1 MKLIIQI
8 PCFNEEQTLAIALAA
23 LPRELEGFDQ
33 VEWLVVD
40 DGSRDG
46 TVRVARAAGV
56 HHVVRHTRNQG
67 LARAFMTGLDA
78 CLRLGA
84 DVIVNTDADNQYCA
98 ADIPALV
105 RPVVDGRADIA
116 VGARPIAVI
125 DHFSPVKKLLQR
137 LGSWVVRAASQTSVA
152 DAPSG
157 FRAISRQAAQKLM
170 VFSDYTYTLETLIQA
185 GHKNMAVVSVPVRVN
200 EDLRPSRLVRST
212 LSYVRR
218 SVVTILRILVIYR
231 PFRFFGWIGTVLF
244 GAGFLV
250 GARYLWLLAGGDGRG
265 HVQSLILAGILLG
278 MGFQTWL
285 IAFVA
290 DLLAANRKL
299 MEDVRYKCQVLL
311 SDEPARG
318 AVTEVSREIPARKL
332 VRR

>member
-23 LPRELEGFDQ
+23 LPRTVDGFDR

-40 DGSRDG
+40 DGSRDA
-46 TVRVARAAGV
+46 TIRVARAAGV

-78 CLRLGA
+78 ALRLGA
-84 DVIVNTDADNQYCA
+84 DVIVNTDADNQYHA
-98 ADIPALV
+98 GDIPALV
-105 RPVVDGRADIA
+105 RPIVEGRADMV
-116 VGARPIAVI
+116 VGARPITFI
-125 DHFSPVKKLLQR
+125 EHFSPVKKLLQR

-157 FRAISRQAAQKLM
+157 FRAFSRQAAQNLM

-231 PFRFFGWIGTVLF
+231 PFRFFGWIGTALF
-244 GAGFLV
+244 GAGLLV
-250 GARYLWLLAGGDGRG
+250 GARYLWLLAEGEGRG

-311 SDEPARG
+311 SDRPAEMVVEEHPPIRP
-318 AVTEVSREIPARKL
+318 VRKL
-332 VRR
+332 VRQ

>member
-1 MKLIIQI
+1 MKLIIQV
-8 PCFNEEQTLAIALAA
+8 PCFNEEQTLAIALAE
-23 LPRELEGFDQ
+23 LPRDVSGFDR
-33 VEWLVVD
+33 VEWLVID

-46 TVRVARAAGV
+46 TTRVARENGV
-56 HHVVRHTRNQG
+56 DHIVRHTRNKG

-78 CLRLGA
+78 ALRLGA

-98 ADIPALV
+98 GDIPALV
-105 RPVVDGRADIA
+105 RPILEGRADLV

-125 DHFSPVKKLLQR
+125 EHFSPIKKLLQR
-137 LGSWVVRAASQTSVA
+137 LGSWVVRAASQTEVA

-157 FRAISRQAAQKLM
+157 FRAMGREAAQKLM

-218 SVVTILRILVIYR
+218 SIVTILRILVIYR

-250 GARYLWLLAGGDGRG
+250 GARFLWLMLAGHGTG
-265 HVQSLILAGILLG
+265 HVQSLILSAILLG

-299 MEDVRYKCQVLL
+299 MEDVRYKCQVLMP
-311 SDEPARG
+311 DQAAE
-318 AVTEVSREIPARKL
+318 TIPASRL
-332 VRR
+332 RQRSRSLEGA

>member
-1 MKLIIQI
+1 LKLIIQV
-8 PCFNEEQTLAIALAA
+8 PCFNEEQTLAVALAE
-23 LPRELEGFDQ
+23 LPREISGFDR

-46 TVRVARAAGV
+46 TVRVARENGV
-56 HHVVRHTRNQG
+56 DHIVRHTRNQG

-78 CLRLGA
+78 ALRLGA

-105 RPVVDGRADIA
+105 RPIIEGRADLV

-125 DHFSPVKKLLQR
+125 EHFSPVKKLLQH
-137 LGSWVVRAASQTSVA
+137 LGSWVVRAASQTDVA

-157 FRAISRQAAQKLM
+157 FRAISREAAQKMM

-218 SVVTILRILVIYR
+218 SIVTILRILVIYR

-250 GARYLWLLAGGDGRG
+250 GARFLWLAVTSG
-265 HVQSLILAGILLG
+265 HGTGHIQSLILAAILLG

-285 IAFVA
+285 IAFIA

-299 MEDVRYKCQVLL
+299 MEDVRYKCQVLMPDHAAEGL
-311 SDEPARG
+311 EAP
-318 AVTEVSREIPARKL
+318 KL
-332 VRR
+332 RRNRSKLERA